1 MPVRAKILIR
11 GIALAA
17 VSSMAIVSGASAE
30 TLPSTPTSSPTTA
43 SEPVPGVQ
51 AENQPQR
58 LQLCEKDNPAIDYR
72 ACVNA
77 STRDLSKKIRQA

>member
-1 MPVRAKILIR
+1 MAIKARVLVKSFV
-11 GIALAA
+11 LAA
-17 VSSMAIVSGASAE
+17 VASLAVTASASAE
-30 TLPSTPTSSPTTA
+30 TLSSTPTSSA
-43 SEPVPGVQ
+43 EPAPAVQ

-58 LQLCEKDNPAIDYR
+58 LQLCDRENPAIDYR